1 MKYAELAKLY
11 SRLENTSKR
20 LEKTYLISE
29 FLKKLK
35 YKDKAELEMYLLL
48 IKGNI
53 FPSWDNRHLG
63 ISDKLIIKTI
73 SSCMGIKSDK
83 VEDEWKKLGDL
94 GLVAGHLVNFRKQ
107 STLFSTE
114 LTVKKVFSNL
124 RKVSE
129 TEGLKS
135 VNLKI
140 KLLSEL
146 LSSSDPLSARYITR
160 SILEDLRVGVAD
172 SSLRDAIVWAF
183 LDINP
188 HYNIEEKSITPDNRE
203 EYNNYVNIVQ
213 SALDKINDFAEVV
226 TIAKEK
232 GVKGLKNIKIRIG
245 TPVKVMLGPKVKDFE
260 EGFKVVGK
268 PCQAEYKYDGFRVQ
282 IHKKNSKIILFTRRL
297 DNVTKQFPDVVRY
310 VKKYVS
316 ADNFILDSEVVGFD
330 TKTGKYLPFQSISQR
345 IKRKYDIE
353 STAKTFPVEV
363 NVFDILVLDNKE
375 IFNKP
380 FESRRKI
387 IESIIEE
394 KKHELVL
401 ARSLKVDSI
410 QLAEQLFKEALN
422 SANEGLM
429 FKNLDAP
436 YKPGARVGH
445 MVKLKPVMDTLD
457 LVIVGAE
464 WGNGKRSG
472 WLTSFILA
480 CYDPGSGEF
489 LEIGKVGTGV
499 KELKDEAGSI
509 TFSQLT
515 ELLKPFITEEKGKL
529 VRINPK
535 IVLEI
540 EYDEIQ
546 KSPTYESGFA
556 LRFPRVKTIRYDRVA
571 EDASSLHEV
580 EGFFFAQKKR

>member
-1 MKYAELAKLY
+1 MKYAELAELY
-11 SRLENTSKR
+11 SKLEATSKR

-29 FLKKLK
+29 FLKKLE
-35 YKDKAELEMYLLL
+35 YKDESELEMYLLL
-48 IKGNI
+48 IKGDI
-53 FPSWDNRHLG
+53 FSSGDNRHLG
-63 ISDKLIIKTI
+63 ISDKLVIKTL
-73 SSCMGIKSDK
+73 SSCMGVKADK

-94 GLVAGHLVNFRKQ
+94 GLVAGHLVNFRQQ
-107 STLFSTE
+107 STLFSIE
-114 LTVKKVFSNL
+114 LTVKKVFANL

-129 TEGLKS
+129 VEGLKS
-135 VNLKI
+135 VDTKV

-146 LSSSDPLSARYITR
+146 LSSADPLSARYITR
-160 SILEDLRVGVAD
+160 SILEDLRIGVAD
-172 SSLRDAIVWAF
+172 SSLRDAIVWTF

-188 HYNIEEKSITPDNRE
+188 NYNLEEKSISPDNRE
-203 EYNNYVNIVQ
+203 EYSNYVDTAQ
-213 SALDKINDFAEVV
+213 SALDKINNFAEIV

-232 GVKGLKNIKIRIG
+232 GLEGLKQIKIRIG

-282 IHKKNSKIILFTRRL
+282 IHKKDGKITLFTRRL

-310 VKKYVS
+310 ANAHVS
-316 ADNFILDSEVVGFD
+316 GDNFILDSEVVGFD

-345 IKRKYDIE
+345 IRRKYDIE

-363 NVFDILVLDNKE
+363 NVFDILVLENKE
-375 IFNKP
+375 VFVEP

-394 KKHELVL
+394 KKGELVL
-401 ARSLKVDSI
+401 ARSLKIDSVK
-410 QLAEQLFKEALN
+410 LAEQLFKESLD
-422 SANEGLM
+422 SGNEGLM

-436 YKPGARVGH
+436 YKHGARVGH
-445 MVKLKPVMDTLD
+445 MVKLKPVMETLD

-489 LEIGKVGTGV
+489 LEMGKVGTGI
-499 KELKDEAGSI
+499 KELKDEAGSV

-515 ELLKPFITEEKGKL
+515 ELLKPYITEEKGKL
-529 VRINPK
+529 VKVSPK
-535 IVLEI
+535 IVIEI

-556 LRFPRVKTIRYDRVA
+556 LRFPRVKTIRYDRNA
-571 EDASSLHEV
+571 ESSSSLHEV
-580 EGFFFAQKKR
+580 EGFFFAQNKR

>member
-1 MKYAELAKLY
+1 MKYAELAELY
-11 SRLENTSKR
+11 SKLEATSKR

-29 FLKKLK
+29 FLKNLK
-35 YKDKAELEMYLLL
+35 YKDNNELEMFLLL

-63 ISDKLIIKTI
+63 ISDKLVIKTL
-73 SSCMGIKSDK
+73 SSCMGIKADK

-94 GLVAGHLVNFRKQ
+94 GLVAAHLVNFRQQ
-107 STLFSTE
+107 STLFNTE
-114 LTVKKVFSNL
+114 LTVKKVFANL

-129 TEGLKS
+129 IEGLKS
-135 VNLKI
+135 VDTKI

-146 LSSSDPLSARYITR
+146 LSSADPLSARYITR
-160 SILEDLRVGVAD
+160 SILEDLRIGVAD

-183 LDINP
+183 LDIDP

-203 EYNNYVNIVQ
+203 EYNNYVNTVQ
-213 SALDKINDFAEVV
+213 SALDKINNFVEVV
-226 TIAKEK
+226 IIAKEK
-232 GVKGLKNIKIRIG
+232 GLEGLKQVKIKIG

-282 IHKKNSKIILFTRRL
+282 IHKNDGKITLFTRRL

-310 VKKYVS
+310 VEAHVS
-316 ADNFILDSEVVGFD
+316 GDNFILDSEVVGFD
-330 TKTGKYLPFQSISQR
+330 IKTGKYLPFQSISQR
-345 IKRKYDIE
+345 IRRKYDIE
-353 STAKTFPVEV
+353 SIAKQFPVEV

-375 IFNKP
+375 IFIEP
-380 FESRRKI
+380 FESRRKV
-387 IESIIEE
+387 IESVIEE
-394 KKHELVL
+394 KKGELVL
-401 ARSLKVDSI
+401 ARSLKIDSI
-410 QLAEQLFKEALN
+410 KLAEQLFKEALD
-422 SANEGLM
+422 SGNEGLM
-429 FKNLDAP
+429 FKNLDAS

-445 MVKLKPVMDTLD
+445 MVKLKPVMETLD

-472 WLTSFILA
+472 WLTSFVLA
-480 CYDPGSGEF
+480 CYDPASGEF
-489 LEIGKVGTGV
+489 LEMGKVGTGI
-499 KELKDEAGSI
+499 KELKDEVGSA

-515 ELLKPFITEEKGKL
+515 ELLKPYIIEEKGKL

-540 EYDEIQ
+540 EYEEIQ

-556 LRFPRVKTIRYDRVA
+556 LRFPRVKTIRHDRNA

-580 EGFFFAQKKR
+580 EGFFFMQNKR